1 MEEELQ
7 LLGCDL
13 RLSTIIH
20 LATIGRWQWI
30 TQGILISLP
39 QRDTSYT
46 RHLKRTKTKIV
57 QLFAIDFRFRDDA
70 VASYSPSS
78 SVFVI
83 MPWPVRQ
90 LHSTCALLH
99 FLSHTPGAPGFGA
112 QLPSGS
118 PTSQSH
124 SAART

>member
-1 MEEELQ
+1 MHDAS
-7 LLGCDL
+7 LGQEQEKV
-13 RLSTIIH
+13 RGTFSN
-20 LATIGRWQWI
+20 
-30 TQGILISLP
+30 
-39 QRDTSYT
+39 
-46 RHLKRTKTKIV
+46 KTKIV
-57 QLFAIDFRFRDDA
+57 QLFAIDFRFREHA
-70 VASYSPSS
+70 VASYSPLT
-78 SVFVI
+78 SVFVIMI